1 MLPASFQM
9 LSLLFQVVDEWPFG
23 GIGTKAL
30 VLTLAIGFDKILNK
44 IMNLKKSSSNR

>member
-44 IMNLKKSSSNR
+44 EVMSYCLESVY